1 MTDTGIEAL
10 LLSSKI
16 KDISYVYS
24 QIVKNLEYMYDNDIE
39 LDQYNQWTLHNRRL
53 EANTLHAGLVT
64 LNKDILQFIND
75 YEQRTT

>member
-1 MTDTGIEAL
+1 MNTGEEAI

-16 KDISYVYS
+16 IEISYVCS
-24 QIVKNLEYMYDNDIE
+24 QIVKSLQYLYDNGIE

-53 EANTLHAGLVT
+53 ETNSLHAGFIA

-75 YEQRTT
+75 HEQEKVS